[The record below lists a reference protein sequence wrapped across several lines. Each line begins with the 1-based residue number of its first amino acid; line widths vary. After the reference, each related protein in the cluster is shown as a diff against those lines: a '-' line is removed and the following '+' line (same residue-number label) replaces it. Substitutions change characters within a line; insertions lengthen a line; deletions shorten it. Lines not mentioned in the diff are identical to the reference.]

1 MIKKLCIFDFDGTL
15 FKSPG
20 PFKYYEHSIDDWY
33 RDAVSLSPPGV
44 PASPDDSWFFT
55 DIVDLAIEAG
65 LCHKTYSVLMTGRRG
80 DIGDFYSRIR
90 DIVASKNIKF
100 DEIHLKPRDMKTVDY
115 KSDVI
120 FALAHRLESENK
132 GLDEI
137 HIYDDR
143 HHHLPVFEKKLRL
156 SKAKIYTHPVGKH
169 NTSG

>member
-33 RDAVSLSPPGV
+33 RDSISLSPPMV
-44 PASPDDSWFFT
+44 PTTPDDSWFFD
-55 DIVDLAIEAG
+55 DIVELAIEADN
-65 LCHKTYSVLMTGRRG
+65 CPNTYSVLMTGRRG
-80 DIGDFYSRIR
+80 DLSGFHSRIR
-90 DIVASKNIKF
+90 DIVASKNIRF
-100 DEIHLKPRDMKTVDY
+100 NEIHLKPRDMKTVEY

-120 FALAHRLESENK
+120 FELAHRLETENK

-156 SKAKIYTHPVGKH
+156 SKAKIYTHPVGTH

>member
-33 RDAVSLSPPGV
+33 RDSISLSPPMV
-44 PASPDDSWFFT
+44 PAVPDDSWFFS
-55 DIVDLAIEAG
+55 DIVDLALQAG
-65 LCHKTYSVLMTGRRG
+65 HCKNTYSVLMTGRRG
-80 DIGDFYSRIR
+80 DISNFHSRIR
-90 DIVASKNIKF
+90 DIVASKDLRF

-115 KSDVI
+115 KSDII
-120 FALAHRLESENK
+120 FLVAHRLEGENNK
-132 GLDEI
+132 LEEI

-143 HHHLPVFEKKLRL
+143 HHHLPVFKKKLRL
-156 SKAKIYTHPVGKH
+156 SKAKVYTHEVGEH